1 MGAFVRTTAQIR
13 KLWSPPCDF
22 ERRNLTL
29 YTGATLNGLNVAVYE
44 AFQALD
50 GLMRTFGYVPRAN
63 SPSAWETGAYNCRRI
78 TNGTGFSLHAY
89 GIAAD
94 INARSNPYGNRLITD
109 MPLAMVAAAKAIRTS
124 GGTQVFRWGGD
135 YPRFKDAMH
144 YEVVASPKELAAG
157 IDWGTVVAE
166 PPDAN
171 DPPTWP
177 MLRKG
182 DRGTS
187 VKRLHELLAAAGFAT
202 AKGPAFNAT
211 TVSAVRAYQQS
222 RKLTVDGVVGTQ
234 TWTALLNAL
243 PAASESDPSP
253 FKIET
258 VPLPVRPTVKKGA
271 KGAVVEELQRRLAD
285 QGFDPGSID
294 GEFGP
299 KTRAAVIAFQRA
311 VAIAPDGVCGPLTWR
326 AILT

>member
-1 MGAFVRTTAQIR
+1 MR

-29 YTGATLNGLNVAVYE
+29 YTGATLNGLNVAAYE

-50 GLMRTFGYVPRAN
+50 ALMRTFGYVPRAN
-63 SPSAWETGAYNCRRI
+63 SSGAWETGAYNCRRI

-94 INARSNPYGNRLITD
+94 INARSNPYGKRLITD
-109 MPLAMVAAAKAIRTS
+109 MPLAMVSAAKAIRTS
-124 GGTQVFRWGGD
+124 GGAQVFRWGGD

-144 YEVVASPKELAAG
+144 YEVVASPKELGSG
-157 IDWGTVVAE
+157 IDWGTVVAQ
-166 PPDAN
+166 PPDAG
-171 DPPTWP
+171 DPRTWP
-177 MLRKG
+177 TLRKG

-187 VKRLHELLAAAGFAT
+187 VRRLHELVATAGFDAPTGSVFTAAT
-202 AKGPAFNAT
+202 S
-211 TVSAVRAYQQS
+211 SAVRAYQQS

-253 FKIET
+253 FKVET
-258 VPLPVRPTVKKGA
+258 APRPERPTVRKGA

-285 QGFDPGSID
+285 EGFDPGPID
-294 GEFGP
+294 GVFGP
-299 KTRAAVIAFQRA
+299 RTRAAVVAFQRA
-311 VAIAPDGVCGPLTWR
+311 AAIEPDGVCGPLTWR